1 MIKGILYVLKGFFIW
16 SCFCYLPFGFVIIL
30 SILNQPLLDWKI
42 LTLFVVIWLIALIVC
57 DRWFEQFKK
66 KII

>member
-16 SCFCYLPFGFVIIL
+16 SCFCYLPFGLVIII

-42 LTLFVVIWLIALIVC
+42 LTLFVVIWLMALIVC
-57 DRWFEQFKK
+57 DRWFEQFKE
-66 KII
+66 